1 MSRED
6 GEDFPLVCVCVCMHV
21 HGHMCDVELEASRKP
36 GNRSKDMEMGILS
49 GNDPSLFYR

>member
-6 GEDFPLVCVCVCMHV
+6 GKDIPLVRVYVCMHV

-36 GNRSKDMEMGILS
+36 GDRSKDVEMGILS
-49 GNDPSLFYR
+49 GNDPSLLCR

>member
-6 GEDFPLVCVCVCMHV
+6 GEDIPLVRVYVCMRV

-36 GNRSKDMEMGILS
+36 GDRSKDVEMGILS